1 MEVPAPS
8 KESVLAELRSI
19 CASAALGSSPRLQKL
34 LTFLVDEKLAESA
47 LKESVVGV
55 AVFGREPGYDPKDDS
70 VVRTEVRRLRT
81 KLFEYYSG
89 PGAHDPVVIDLP
101 KGSYTPIFQLGAP
114 EAPASVE
121 APPFLA
127 RRRLWK
133 FPALGGAILLAA
145 AAIGFGYHRAH
156 QPARAVGA
164 ARRSVAV
171 LDFRNLT
178 ARADSEWLATAI
190 PEILRADLAAGQTI
204 RTIPGE
210 NVSRMESELSLR
222 SISSPSAGTLIAIRR
237 NLGADLI
244 ISGSYADLG
253 PGAGDR
259 VRIDIWA
266 QDAGTGE
273 VVASVSESGDE
284 SGVLDLIARAGAG
297 LRGGLHLPPAATG
310 ELAARAASPQTPA
323 AARAYA
329 EGLAHLR
336 RDDFLQ
342 ARDLLRDCVRR
353 EPRFA
358 PAHASLAWV
367 YGKLGYDVLARGE
380 AKQAYELSSSL
391 DDPESAIALEARY
404 REANQQW
411 DQAIDGYRRL
421 VAGHP
426 DDIEYGLLLAQA
438 EINASRPASALKT
451 LDTLR
456 SLPPP
461 ESGDPRID
469 YYAALAAANLSDYR
483 RAAGIAAEG
492 ARKAKSLN
500 AQLLYARTI
509 SLESG
514 ILSMAGDARWEP
526 LSQEA
531 RAICAQF
538 GDQACIAA
546 ILRRVGN
553 SRVYLMDSDGAER
566 NYAEALK
573 IARGIGSV
581 DEESNIL
588 SGLAALQSFKGDLA
602 ENVRVQEQLIALSRT
617 SQNRH
622 AEQAGLDDLAQ
633 ALLEQGKIEEARQAE
648 QTALRIAREIGA
660 QIGVTGELL
669 ALSDIAER
677 EGNLA
682 AARQSCDEA
691 QPLAARFP
699 PEYHVDALEQKARLL
714 LIDDDLAG
722 ARRALDEEAQVR
734 KTWPDGS
741 GAGHQL
747 GARFALAA
755 GKLPDAESLARE
767 AIRIAADHRLVHE
780 QARAEALLGLA
791 LLAQGKRD
799 AARTVMQ
806 RAMARIDHSQ
816 FRLIRL
822 EVAIANARVT
832 GAADQLPPLIQ
843 EARTLNDYELEIA
856 GRVAS
861 GQLSHNSAQLA
872 AIQKEALSR
881 GFRNIAREAEA
892 RGHN

>member
-1 MEVPAPS
+1 M
-8 KESVLAELRSI
+8 
-19 CASAALGSSPRLQKL
+19 
-34 LTFLVDEKLAESA
+34 D
-47 LKESVVGV
+47 
-55 AVFGREPGYDPKDDS
+55 
-70 VVRTEVRRLRT
+70 
-81 KLFEYYSG
+81 
-89 PGAHDPVVIDLP
+89 DPVVIDLP
-101 KGSYTPIFQLGAP
+101 KGSYAPIFEARTPIAP
-114 EAPASVE
+114 VTVDP
-121 APPFLA
+121 PPFVT
-127 RRRLWK
+127 RRRPWN
-133 FPALGGAILLAA
+133 FPVFGGAILLAA
-145 AAIGFGYHRAH
+145 AAIGFGYHRTH
-156 QPARAVGA
+156 QPGRVVGA
-164 ARRSVAV
+164 PARRSVAV

-178 ARADSEWLATAI
+178 ARAEAEWLATAI

-222 SISSPSAGTLIAIRR
+222 SISSPSAETLKAIRR

-253 PGAGDR
+253 PGGGDR
-259 VRIDIWA
+259 VQIDVWA

-284 SGVLDLIARAGAG
+284 SGVIDVIARAGAA
-297 LRGGLHLPPAATG
+297 LRDGLHLPPAASG
-310 ELAARAASPQTPA
+310 ELSARAASPQTPA

-342 ARDLLRDCVRR
+342 ARDLLRDCVGR

-358 PAHASLAWV
+358 PAHASLASV
-367 YGKLGYDVLARGE
+367 YGKLGYDVLAREE
-380 AKQAYELSSSL
+380 ARQAYELSSSQH
-391 DDPESAIALEARY
+391 DPELAIAPEARY

-411 DQAIDGYRRL
+411 DQAIDDYRTL
-421 VAGHP
+421 VARHP

-438 EINASRPASALKT
+438 EINASRAASALDT

-469 YYAALAAANLSDYR
+469 YYAALAAANLSDYH
-483 RAAGIAAEG
+483 RAADLAADG
-492 ARKAKSLN
+492 ARKARSLN

-514 ILSMAGDARWEP
+514 ILSMAGDARWES

-531 RAICAQF
+531 RAICVEF

-553 SRVYLMDSDGAER
+553 SRLVLMDLDGAER
-566 NYAEALK
+566 NYGEALK

-581 DEESNIL
+581 EEESKIL
-588 SGLAALQSFKGDLA
+588 SGLAALQSFRGDLA
-602 ENVRVQEQLIALSRT
+602 ENVRIQQQLIALSRV
-617 SQNRH
+617 SQSRH
-622 AEQAGLDDLAQ
+622 QEQASLDLLAQ
-633 ALLEQGKIEEARQAE
+633 ALLELGKIEEARQAE
-648 QTALRIAREIGA
+648 QTALNIAREIGA
-660 QIGVTGELL
+660 QNGVAGELL
-669 ALSDIAER
+669 TLSDISER
-677 EGNLA
+677 EGNLS
-682 AARQSCDEA
+682 AARQSCGEA
-691 QPLAARFP
+691 QPLGARFSQ
-699 PEYHVDALEQKARLL
+699 EYHLAALQQKARLF

-722 ARRALDEEAQVR
+722 ARSALDEEAQAR
-734 KTWPDGS
+734 KNWPDSS
-741 GAGHQL
+741 GASHQL
-747 GARFALAA
+747 GARFALVV
-755 GKLPDAESLARE
+755 GKPAEAESLARE
-767 AIRIAADHRLVHE
+767 AIKIAAEHHLVHE

-791 LLAQGKRD
+791 LLAQGKSD

-806 RAMARIDHSQ
+806 QAMARIEHSQ

-822 EVAIANARVT
+822 EVAIANACVT
-832 GAADQLPPLIQ
+832 GAADQLPPLIR
-843 EARTLNDYELEIA
+843 EARTLNDYELEIE

-861 GQLSHNSAQLA
+861 AQLAHNSAQLA

-881 GFRNIAREAEA
+881 GFRNIAREAA
-892 RGHN
+892 VPGHN